1 MAYIGRTPTNAALTA
16 ADLADGIVS
25 TVKIAA
31 DAVLY
36 KMDSAIKNGQPA

>member
-31 DAVLY
+31 DAVTDA
-36 KMDSAIKNGQPA
+36 KIADDVVGMNI